1 MTVTN
6 ITRILARCESLL
18 FPTKPL
24 ETRPADESTGAMVAD
39 SVIAVLAGRRLGARL
54 EPFTGFASPPGRF

>member
-1 MTVTN
+1 MTGPN
-6 ITRILARCESLL
+6 IIRILARCESLL

-24 ETRPADESTGAMVAD
+24 ETRPAVESTGAMAAD
-39 SVIAVLAGRRLGARL
+39 SVIAVLQGRRLSARL

>member
-6 ITRILARCESLL
+6 IVRILARCESLL
-18 FPTKPL
+18 FPTTSL
-24 ETRPADESTGAMVAD
+24 ETRPAVESTDATVSD
-39 SVIAVLAGRRLGARL
+39 SVIAVLAGRRLGTRL

>member
-1 MTVTN
+1 MTGPN
-6 ITRILARCESLL
+6 IVRILSKGKNLL

-24 ETRPADESTGAMVAD
+24 KTRPAAESTAD

-54 EPFTGFASPPGRF
+54 EPFRGFASPPGRF

>member
-6 ITRILARCESLL
+6 IIRILARCESLL
-18 FPTKPL
+18 FPTKQL
-24 ETRPADESTGAMVAD
+24 ETRPEVECTGAMVAD